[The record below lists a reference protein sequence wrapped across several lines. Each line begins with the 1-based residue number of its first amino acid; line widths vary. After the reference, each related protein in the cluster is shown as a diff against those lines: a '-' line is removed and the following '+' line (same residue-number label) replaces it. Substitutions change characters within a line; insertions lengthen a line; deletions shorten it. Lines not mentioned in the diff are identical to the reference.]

1 MSHKFVIIDE
11 IMAQLESAKSGL
23 IPSSVKQSIVSGI
36 QNVPTA
42 IKQPTV
48 NGASGAA
55 YTTFPLSPI
64 IDNCCI
70 DKTYLNMEF
79 DVSFHVKTTGALAAG
94 DKLPFF
100 IGFRDTA
107 SIFNQI
113 QFLIEGSVL
122 WQTVYQREESVLAYN
137 SLPETEIRG
146 NNQYASIDKMRNNTY
161 CPMKRVVLEVLENKT
176 AIDQDVTIRFK
187 VTVDINRLSP
197 IFSNL
202 HFTTPHMGNLRLK
215 VYLQEFAK
223 CLFFCP
229 DYGYSVNTT
238 RTFDVVEGQG
248 ASDPSKV
255 TVVDSINPNMVQY
268 WQFYSFN
275 EWFGKNIV
283 SYDGTTTNIEI
294 PFFAYSPVSIKQ
306 PATVT
311 FSNPITVGTDFM
323 TFANGIAEI
332 VQTNFAIKE
341 EEYKKLNDYFAG
353 LGSVIIPTNVWSTN
367 VFNNSII
374 TGGDNGASIP
384 TSMIGNVS
392 GYNINSISVWFH
404 PTQSP
409 CSFSKEFLT
418 NTQLLLEGRP
428 VNPVHYDN
436 YGDKFVT
443 DMTQALIDTDCEE
456 INKDYMSSLTLFNFD
471 GQHFYNE
478 TDYVKPSERYGDGS
492 TSINCSYL
500 ANPNSFCFNF
510 STNLPD
516 AFHSGACVL
525 ENTNK
530 QSIIRFVSS
539 DTKNITSETFP
550 VITNSKIPNCSIT
563 AGFSCLCDACIVLSY
578 DAARGTCF
586 GGQLSWAAPYV

>member
-70 DKTYLNMEF
+70 DKTYLNLEF
-79 DVSFHVKTTGALAAG
+79 DVSFTVHPVGVAAG
-94 DKLPFF
+94 DYIPFF

-107 SIFNQI
+107 SLFNQI
-113 QFLIEGSVL
+113 QFLIEGSVI

-146 NNQYASIDKMRNNTY
+146 NNQYASIDKMKNNTY
-161 CPMKRVVLEVLENKT
+161 CPMKRVVLEVT
-176 AIDQDVTIRFK
+176 ANDTDHDVTIHFK
-187 VTVDINRLSP
+187 VSVDINRLSP

-223 CLFFCP
+223 CMFFCP
-229 DYGYSVNTT
+229 DYGYSSNRYGKNGTPLISVI
-238 RTFDVVEGQG
+238 D
-248 ASDPSKV
+248 
-255 TVVDSINPNMVQY
+255 PNMVQY

-275 EWFGKNIV
+275 EYFG
-283 SYDGTTTNIEI
+283 SAIEKSKI
-294 PFFAYSPVSIKQ
+294 PFFAYNMTVSGDTLLTPIK
-306 PATVT
+306 TIDSIT
-311 FSNPITVGTDFM
+311 FGNPKAGTDFM

-332 VQTNFAIKE
+332 VQTNFAIKD
-341 EEYKKLNDYFAG
+341 EEYKRLSDYFAG

-374 TGGDNGASIP
+374 TNKSIP

-392 GYNINSISVWFH
+392 GYNIDSISVWFH

-409 CSFSKEFLT
+409 CSFCKEFLKG
-418 NTQLLLEGRP
+418 TQLLLEGRP
-428 VNPVHYDN
+428 VNPIPYDN

-456 INKDYMSSLTLFNFD
+456 INKDYMSSLTVFNFD
-471 GQHFYNE
+471 GQHYYDD
-478 TDYVKPSERYGDGS
+478 TDYVTPSTRYGNGT

-500 ANPNSFCFNF
+500 ANPNTFCFNF

-516 AFHSGACVL
+516 AFHSGACIL

-530 QSIIRFVSS
+530 QSIIRFISS
-539 DTKNITSETFP
+539 DAQNITSGTFP
-550 VITNSKIPNCSIT
+550 VITNSKTSTSIT

-586 GGQLSWAAPYV
+586 GGQLSWAAPYM

>member
-42 IKQPTV
+42 IKQPNV

-70 DKTYLNMEF
+70 DKTYLNLEF
-79 DVSFHVKTTGALAAG
+79 DVSFHVKATGTEGNGQNELPAG
-94 DKLPFF
+94 YNLPFF

-113 QFLIEGSVL
+113 QFLIEGSVI

-146 NNQYASIDKMRNNTY
+146 NNQYASIDKLRNNVY
-161 CPMKRVVLEVLENKT
+161 CPMKRVVLTVPAQKT
-176 AIDQDVTIRFK
+176 QIDQDVTIHFK

-229 DYGYSVNTT
+229 DYGYS
-238 RTFDVVEGQG
+238 
-248 ASDPSKV
+248 ASGKATDGGIV
-255 TVVDSINPNMVQY
+255 FNPDMVQY

-275 EWFGKNIV
+275 ENFKSEI
-283 SYDGTTTNIEI
+283 SKEKI
-294 PFFAYSPVSIKQ
+294 PFFAYKDDSIPVT
-306 PATVT
+306 ANTVT
-311 FSNPITVGTDFM
+311 FSDPTGGLDFM

-332 VQTNFAIKE
+332 VQTNFAIKD
-341 EEYKKLNDYFAG
+341 EEYKRLSDYFAG
-353 LGSVIIPTNVWSTN
+353 LGSVIIPTNIWSTN

-374 TGGDNGASIP
+374 TGGAAGASIP

-392 GYNINSISVWFH
+392 GYNIDSIAVWFH

-428 VNPVHYDN
+428 VNPIPYHN

-471 GQHFYNE
+471 GQRFYDE
-478 TDYVKPSERYGDGS
+478 DGYVKPRTQYGNG
-492 TSINCSYL
+492 TKSINCSYL
-500 ANPNSFCFNF
+500 ANPNTFCFNF

-530 QSIIRFVSS
+530 QSVIRFISTDVGNNLI
-539 DTKNITSETFP
+539 DANNRTNFP
-550 VITNSKIPNCSIT
+550 YISNSKIPNCNIV
-563 AGFSCLCDACIVLSY
+563 AGFSCLCDACVVLSY

-586 GGQLSWAAPYV
+586 GGQLSWAAPYA